1 MVSARALAAA
11 DAPRGYRFRLC
22 AGLHDLWRDRR
33 EVLDLSGR
41 KHPAAPR
48 AGARTPRCA
57 GGFIKHI
64 TGRRGWKRENEDVDA
79 GENEVPQTTERAPL
93 GHSVAWRTTRPLA

>member
-1 MVSARALAAA
+1 MVPARALAAA

-48 AGARTPRCA
+48 AGARTPRRA
-57 GGFIKHI
+57 GGCIKRNRE
-64 TGRRGWKRENEDVDA
+64 RRGREGEDEW
-79 GENEVPQTTERAPL
+79 GYGGKKEITQTKA
-93 GHSVAWRTTRPLA
+93 RPPRGQGMAR

>member
-57 GGFIKHI
+57 GGCIKSI
-64 TGRRGWKRENEDVDA
+64 TARRGWEGGKNDVDA
-79 GENEVPQTTERAPL
+79 EENEGAQAAARPPAGQAGGGAP
-93 GHSVAWRTTRPLA
+93 